1 MTTHKDIVERAGGV
15 LGAAALCDCS
25 EHAVRKWA
33 IRGVPQRHW
42 YRLIDAGFATRSE
55 LEAIADQNVARA
67 A

>member
-1 MTTHKDIVERAGGV
+1 MTTHKDIVGRAGGV

-42 YRLIDAGFATRSE
+42 YRLIDAGFATRAE
-55 LEAIADQNVARA
+55 LERISNQIEERVA
-67 A
+67 